1 MRMNI
6 YIDVT
11 NLMGVEYVTGIQRV
25 VREVVLRL
33 IKRNNLNVVL
43 LKNINKTEYYA
54 ILDNDKFYDFFLNKF
69 GEKQN
74 IITNETCDIM
84 NLSTKDIFFDI
95 DSVWNARYKRSLLLK
110 KLKEN
115 GVKLAV
121 YIYDIIPITHPQYC
135 HENTVFNFLDYIGAY
150 LQYADILIASAQ
162 STLDEINSLLLQLGL
177 AKIPGYVSWLGSDFA
192 ETKNT
197 EDNIDEEVIKA
208 VSNGKYILAVG
219 TIEPRKNHKLLIDA
233 FDLGLFEKGVNLIFA
248 GRIGW
253 NVEALEKRIN
263 SHKEIGKRFFHFEG
277 LNDATIDYLYRNAF
291 FVGFPT
297 YNEGFGLPIIEA
309 FQRNTPVIASDCKV
323 LREVGEDYAIY
334 FIQDDPKD
342 FLKIVKKYLNSETL
356 YNELKEKIKKYTP
369 FTWEQ
374 TTEKIESALSTLE
387 STKRIQINR
396 ECVGQIAILTARC
409 DDIINTLPYVES
421 MMTFIKKVLIC
432 CPDKMVAEFNEKY
445 KGNLKIDFLTDSE
458 ILNGNEL
465 PEDHTMRNF
474 YLRCMLMKSSKLD
487 NIFIMSDDDYRP
499 LENITIDTFI
509 DNGKYVGYYFYY
521 MNYWKGTIGNMTSF
535 DNSMFR
541 TVKFLEENRLPERQ
555 YSSHMP
561 QIIDKSIYNE
571 LLNKFPD
578 IMQLGLDEWSTYFNY
593 LDANYS
599 DFFIS
604 KPYICLGWPGNP
616 TDWDQMVEPP
626 KYLFENYYQSA
637 YERGGVFEGIPN
649 VFSPDSLLN
658 SEKKK
663 CLFNIRQEKYISYK
677 KSYDTYC
684 KLYSLLYREY
694 PSFSVTIDN
703 EVVVSTPQ
711 YIALPQ
717 NGFNWIPIDINISD
731 ELYDEKSQLE
741 VITYYQDV
749 VGRVYG
755 SGDALCVNI
764 KQGSLHMPIW
774 GPRNSG
780 QYNLMIQAN
789 YNGNKDIKSSIVIL
803 V

>member
-1 MRMNI
+1 MSI

-11 NLMGVEYVTGIQRV
+11 NLMEVEYVTGIQRV

-33 IKRNNLNVVL
+33 IKRNNLNVIL
-43 LKNINKTEYYA
+43 LRNTSKTEYYA
-54 ILDNDKFYDFFLNKF
+54 ILDNDRFYDFFFKKN

-74 IITNETCDIM
+74 ILTNETCNIM
-84 NLSTKDIFFDI
+84 NLSAKDVFFDI
-95 DSVWNARYKRSLLLK
+95 DSVWNSRNKRSLLLK
-110 KLKEN
+110 RLKEN

-135 HENTVFNFLDYIGAY
+135 HENTVFNFLNYIGAY
-150 LQYADILIASAQ
+150 LQYADIIIASAQ
-162 STLDEINSLLLQLGL
+162 STLDEINSLLQQLGL
-177 AKIPGYVSWLGSDFA
+177 NEIPGYVSWLGSDFA
-192 ETKNT
+192 ETGNA
-197 EDNIDEEVIKA
+197 EDEIDEKVIKA
-208 VSNGKYILAVG
+208 VSHGKYVLAVG

-233 FDLGLFEKGVNLIFA
+233 FDLGLFREGVNLIFA

-253 NVEALEKRIN
+253 NVEELEKRIKY
-263 SHKEIGKRFFHFEG
+263 HKEIGKRFFFFEG

-323 LREVGEDYAIY
+323 LREVGEDYALY
-334 FIQDDPKD
+334 FEQDDPKD
-342 FLKIVKKYLNSETL
+342 FYKLVKIYLNNEEL
-356 YNELKEKIKKYTP
+356 YNELKEKIKRYVP
-369 FTWEQ
+369 FAWDQ
-374 TTEKIESALSTLE
+374 TTEKIENALSCLM
-387 STKRIQINR
+387 STKKLQINS
-396 ECVGQIAILTARC
+396 ECVQQIAILTARC
-409 DDIINTLPYVES
+409 DDIINTLPYIES

-432 CPDKMVAEFNEKY
+432 CPDTMVAEFNEKY
-445 KGNLKIDFLTDSE
+445 KGSLKIDFLTDSE
-458 ILNGNEL
+458 ILNGNKL

-474 YLRCMLMKSSKLD
+474 YLRCMLMKSNKLD

-521 MNYWKGTIGNMTSF
+521 INHWKGTIGSMTSF

-541 TVKFLEENRLPERQ
+541 TAKFLEENHLPERQ

-561 QIIDKSIYNE
+561 QIIDKLIYNE
-571 LLNKFPD
+571 LLNEFPD

-604 KPYICLGWPGNP
+604 KPYVCLGWPGNP
-616 TDWDQMVEPP
+616 TDWDQMVTPP
-626 KYLFENYYQSA
+626 QYLFENYYQSA
-637 YERGGVFEGIPN
+637 YEKDGIFEGLPN
-649 VFSPDSLLN
+649 NFSEETSLI

-663 CLFNIRQEKYISYK
+663 SLFDIRQEKHASYQ

-694 PSFSVTIDN
+694 PSFSVIIDN
-703 EVVVSTPQ
+703 EIVVSIPQ

-717 NGFNWIPIDINISD
+717 NGFNWIPIDIKISD
-731 ELYDEKSQLE
+731 DLYDEKLQLE
-741 VITYYQDV
+741 VTAYYQDV
-749 VGRVYG
+749 MGRKY
-755 SGDALCVNI
+755 SCGDALYINI
-764 KQGSLHMPIW
+764 KEGSFRMPIW
-774 GPRNSG
+774 GPYDSG
-780 QYNLMIQAN
+780 QYNIIIQAN
-789 YNGNKDIKSSIVIL
+789 YNGNTGIKSSIVIL